1 MVTHTHTH
9 THTHTQMGVMKKIK
23 MAKLKKADDKNCV
36 LDSKII
42 YFLKGPGET
51 SKHFISLTRD
61 AVKF

>member
-9 THTHTQMGVMKKIK
+9 TELGGMKKTE
-23 MAKLKKADDKNCV
+23 MAKLKKDDKNCV